1 MTVSETTLHAA
12 DLPPKWRSDARFF
25 RDHDQTSVAVAYERC
40 VDALEEGLRQE
51 GETALTLA
59 EAAEESGYSVDHL
72 SRLLREG
79 KIQNAGRRG
88 APRIAARDL
97 PRRSGLEPRPR
108 RAHLSR
114 AQIVR
119 SAIKKGA

>member
-1 MTVSETTLHAA
+1 MAHSERLQELVREWRERAQTLRTYGAESSAA
-12 DLPPKWRSDARFF
+12 
-25 RDHDQTSVAVAYERC
+25 
-40 VDALEEGLRQE
+40 ALEACVAEL
-51 GETALTLA
+51 ETALREVDDGTLTLA